1 MLNNIN
7 NFKQEKTNYVLRKTK
22 SFNKSRYSR
31 NRQYYRTGV
40 FMCLWAN
47 IILVLGSYYL
57 FFRLTLKFNY
67 LIIFLLS
74 LFSLVMLSYFSRNL
88 IVGLLTIL
96 KKAIKVSSFLLI
108 TRSLSLFLKLKLS
121 LGTYALNYLLTFPV
135 WIRMRF
141 LAKIDKLNRN
151 FGRYEID

>member
-7 NFKQEKTNYVLRKTK
+7 NFKQERINYVLRKTK

-67 LIIFLLS
+67 VIVFLLS
-74 LFSLVMLSYFSRNL
+74 LFSLVMISYFSRNL
-88 IVGLLTIL
+88 IVGLLSIL
-96 KKAIKVSSFLLI
+96 KKMFKINSLLLI
-108 TRSLSLFLKLKLS
+108 IGTLNFLLKLKLS
-121 LGTYALNYLLTFPV
+121 LGSYAINYLLTFPV
-135 WIRMRF
+135 WIKIRF